1 MRAGRKTEA
10 ETGKTRS
17 CIVYV
22 KNLGTGPAEVSGGE
36 TKILRSCKKL
46 ANATRGGGAAA
57 SASSLSTRGAKT
69 LQSVPTK
76 LSNVSH
82 VNLQI
87 ATPVERRQSTRREV
101 AIRERGQ
108 PVRGGAT
115 TPAETTASSVAQRS
129 RSAGK
134 GASPIRAKPL
144 TTPAAKTSKRDRE
157 KEREKP
163 VSIRRRNTIVTT
175 PQPAAKL
182 SQRRNTQND
191 EGATTGGGGAVK
203 SKMFKQAS
211 KIMASS
217 SSQSSLSSPPT
228 IAASRSR
235 RSIKPNP
242 KYASDDVV
250 TPKYMVS
257 LAHESSNSRS
267 GGGAKQ
273 LFATQDDDDMIE
285 IDEDRNDVDED
296 DDDEEEEEEEDN
308 DDEVT
313 DAAFNPHLHK
323 SDDDDDDEDD
333 LSDPEFEREVRPP
346 PIKRGRGRPPKAGN
360 TSAAGATKTTTA
372 ISASA
377 SSQSTV
383 RTAGSSTQRN
393 NLHQLRRSIATNMN
407 KSKLAAAASQTPAT
421 TPGNKRKLEDP
432 GESAVIRKRV
442 ALNGA
447 ANTKAPAAASQ
458 PTPKTNKPTS
468 VGAGAVRIVQAPQS
482 VGGKQRL
489 SQGQSFK
496 INQAARAGSGA
507 AAATPRS
514 SSSQQ
519 MRVPPAPPAG
529 PAESDDVPTFTIVN
543 IDDIINQ
550 DDVLISRSSQSAAT
564 PTATT
569 TAATLG
575 SNKAAKQISPL
586 SRGAKMQ
593 TRRGAAGGQSS
604 TSITTPQTPV
614 TPNSN
619 STTKRMITLGQVGGA
634 KSRPRILN
642 AEMSKKAPAMKPLM
656 SMGKELCNIDTEEEE
671 EDRDHEDDHDAGNVV
686 QEQQL
691 AKAAAVKKI
700 SIRGATGGGAA
711 NRLTS
716 SSQKPQQ
723 KWLSST
729 QQPTPTRNVLST
741 TANNRAAGGAGGISS
756 GPGDRKLA
764 KFLGEGNDEL
774 LFKKPQQQQRLKE
787 NATDNTPSKKEES
800 TNMTKYLPAETT
812 TFCEEDGRMIKKITC
827 YETWHVIGLPVGIGG
842 GDNSAIGGGG
852 ANSDILSRKPRVQ
865 RTSLEFP
872 LVKLANVAGRIKVPS
887 NKWSSKVTLYKVSP
901 TLMARQTMT
910 IFTGDL
916 KSFNIPEEERHKYQP
931 SCVLFRRSVLD
942 RSKCRVPYDRA
953 IIFKNKCFYANIDGK
968 HINLMGAPE
977 AVSSVKDV
985 EILLD
990 IVDRLSL
997 SSSLVETVNGK

>member
-17 CIVYV
+17 CIVYL
-22 KNLGTGPAEVSGGE
+22 KNLGTGTQAGPAENSGGE

-46 ANATRGGGAAA
+46 TNVKRGEGGAASAPA
-57 SASSLSTRGAKT
+57 SSTRGAKT

-76 LSNVSH
+76 LSNVSQ
-82 VNLQI
+82 VNLEL

-101 AIRERGQ
+101 AIRERGGQ
-108 PVRGGAT
+108 PVRGGGAT
-115 TPAETTASSVAQRS
+115 TPAGTTASILAQRS

-134 GASPIRAKPL
+134 GASPTRAKPL
-144 TTPAAKTSKRDRE
+144 PTTPAAAKTPKRDRE
-157 KEREKP
+157 KEKEKP
-163 VSIRRRNTIVTT
+163 VSIRRRNTIVTP

-182 SQRRNTQND
+182 SQRRITQND
-191 EGATTGGGGAVK
+191 GGAAAAAGGGGQSAAK

-257 LAHESSNSRS
+257 LAHESGHSRS
-267 GGGAKQ
+267 GG
-273 LFATQDDDDMIE
+273 
-285 IDEDRNDVDED
+285 DRNDVEDDD

-323 SDDDDDDEDD
+323 SDEDDDDEDD
-333 LSDPEFEREVRPP
+333 LSDPEFEREIRPA

-360 TSAAGATKTTTA
+360 TSATGATKTTTT
-372 ISASA
+372 ISASVN
-377 SSQSTV
+377 SPSTV
-383 RTAGSSTQRN
+383 RTAGGSTQRN

-407 KSKLAAAASQTPAT
+407 KTKVAAGASLTTAT
-421 TPGNKRKLEDP
+421 TPGNKRKLEDS
-432 GESAVIRKRV
+432 GESAVVRKRV

-447 ANTKAPAAASQ
+447 ANTKAGTPAAASQ
-458 PTPKTNKPTS
+458 PTPKTNNKATS
-468 VGAGAVRIVQAPQS
+468 GGTGAVRIVQAPQS
-482 VGGKQRL
+482 VGAKQRL
-489 SQGQSFK
+489 SQGGQSFK

-564 PTATT
+564 STAST
-569 TAATLG
+569 TAATTMN

-593 TRRGAAGGQSS
+593 TRRGGAA
-604 TSITTPQTPV
+604 SITTPQTPA

-619 STTKRMITLGQVGGA
+619 PTTKRMITLGQVGGA

-642 AEMSKKAPAMKPLM
+642 AEMGKKAPAMKPLM

-671 EDRDHEDDHDAGNVV
+671 EERDHEDDDDTDNVV
-686 QEQQL
+686 QEKQP
-691 AKAAAVKKI
+691 AKAAAAVKKI
-700 SIRGATGGGAA
+700 SIRGATGVGGAA
-711 NRLTS
+711 NRLT

-729 QQPTPTRNVLST
+729 QQSTPTRNVLST
-741 TANNRAAGGAGGISS
+741 TANNRAAGAGAGGISS
-756 GPGDRKLA
+756 GQGDRKLA

-787 NATDNTPSKKEES
+787 NAADNTPSKKEETT

-827 YETWHVIGLPVGIGG
+827 YETWHVIGSPVSGSG
-842 GDNSAIGGGG
+842 GDNSASGGGG

-942 RSKCRVPYDRA
+942 RTKCRVPYDRA